1 MEDDNRK
8 QNHST
13 SITFLHLQKPNKI
26 MHHRNT
32 NTLTEQKNKNQVLAP
47 CVFVSVSRVVG
58 RRIRGGGVLRVGR
71 LWLTVVARTI
81 VGVPWLSG
89 RDGRRV
95 DRVGESPGLLRRI
108 TWLVVTSITSTSL
121 LDGGESDWRRLGL
134 GVVFITT
141 RSHQFILGS
150 FTHTT
155 NAAEATEN

>member
-1 MEDDNRK
+1 MCLR
-8 QNHST
+8 S
-13 SITFLHLQKPNKI
+13 
-26 MHHRNT
+26 
-32 NTLTEQKNKNQVLAP
+32 
-47 CVFVSVSRVVG
+47 VSVSRVVG

-71 LWLTVVARTI
+71 LGLTVVSWTI
-81 VGVPWLSG
+81 VGVSWLGG
-89 RDGRRV
+89 RDGRRPSLYPRV

-108 TWLVVTSITSTSL
+108 TWLVVTSITSTSP

-155 NAAEATEN
+155 KAAEATEN